1 LGENNLLDTSFEWKK
16 RVLDLGSYE
25 KINFDEA
32 ISLKLNTLV
41 LDEANL
47 NRPLSI
53 SLIIPTKIDIENGE
67 TRRLELKVLGDVLS
81 ECSKLVDLGYLDE
94 IIVID
99 GSRDSKGKPSYKV
112 LEKVVETAYEE
123 LGLFKE
129 QIKLLNAYMSERIKA
144 KKGFFDFVLKVVNQ
158 FDENMGKVLA
168 KYGAFNVAG
177 RFGVPAGKGAGIWL
191 STPISIG
198 DVICFVDSDIKDFK
212 KELVVGLCHPIIY
225 TKTVKDSAI
234 KYVKAYYHRLTIR
247 LSDKNDAI
255 KLGGRVTRLLA
266 KPILKVI
273 AKQFNIFEGI
283 ETFRYPLSGETALS
297 RDVLEMLRIP
307 YHYGIEISTLLQ
319 LFDTIGI
326 IPLAQIDLGIF
337 QHIGQS
343 LTGLWKM
350 SEQIIMTLKD
360 HLHSHDIDLSQE
372 DLHKTLLSEYVITAK
387 EMLEADVSVIE
398 TLQQEFEESTTQKF
412 EFSLEEEIER
422 INKYTEIVRATL
434 TKKWLESEGKMLYLP
449 PWRMIEKETNVY
461 FQIREMLR
469 RRSIQSTWSRIQA
482 VGLI

>member
-1 LGENNLLDTSFEWKK
+1 LGENKLLDTRFEWKK
-16 RVLDLGSYE
+16 RVLDLGHYE
-25 KINFDEA
+25 KISLDEA

-67 TRRLELKVLGDVLS
+67 TRKLELKVLGEVLS

-99 GSRDSKGKPSYKV
+99 GSTDSQGKPSYTV

-177 RFGVPAGKGAGIWL
+177 RFGVPPGKGAGIWL
-191 STPISIG
+191 STPITIG
-198 DVICFVDSDIKDFK
+198 DVICFVDSDIKGFK
-212 KELVVGLCHPIIY
+212 KEFVIGLCHPIIY

-234 KYVKAYYHRLTIR
+234 KYVKAYYHRLTTR
-247 LSDKNDAI
+247 LSDKSDVT

-266 KPILKVI
+266 KPLMKVI
-273 AKQFNIFEGI
+273 ANHFNVFEGI
-283 ETFRYPLSGETALS
+283 ETFRYPLSGEAALS

-319 LFDTIGI
+319 LCETIGI
-326 IPLAQIDLGIF
+326 IPLAQVDLGLF

-360 HLHSHDIDLSQE
+360 HLHSHGIDFSHE
-372 DLHKTLLSEYVITAK
+372 DLLETILSEYEITAK
-387 EMLEADVSVIE
+387 EMLEADASTVE
-398 TLQQEFEESTTQKF
+398 TLQNKFEESIKQKF
-412 EFSLEEEIER
+412 VFSLEEEIER
-422 INKYTEIVRATL
+422 INKNIEIIRAL
-434 TKKWLESEGKMLYLP
+434 LIKPWLESEGKTLYLP
-449 PWRMIEKETNVY
+449 PWRMIEKETDAY

-469 RRSIQSTWSRIQA
+469 RRSIQSTWSRINA

>member
-1 LGENNLLDTSFEWKK
+1 LGEKKLLDTRFEWKK
-16 RVLDLGSYE
+16 RVLDLGHYA
-25 KINFDEA
+25 KISLDEA
-32 ISLKLNTLV
+32 IALKLNTLV

-53 SLIIPTKIDIENGE
+53 SLIIPTKIDIENE
-67 TRRLELKVLGDVLS
+67 EARKFELKVLGEVLS

-94 IIVID
+94 IVVID
-99 GSRDSKGKPSYKV
+99 GSRDTQGRPSYTV
-112 LEKVVETAYEE
+112 LEKVVATAYEE
-123 LGLFKE
+123 LGLFNE
-129 QIKLLNAYMSERIKA
+129 QIKMLNGWKSERIKA

-168 KYGAFNVAG
+168 TYGAFNVAG
-177 RFGVPAGKGAGIWL
+177 RFGVPPGKGAGIWL
-191 STPISIG
+191 STPVTSG
-198 DVICFVDSDIKDFK
+198 DVICFVDSDIKGFK

-234 KYVKAYYHRLTIR
+234 KYVKAYYHRLTTR
-247 LSDKNDAI
+247 LSDKSDVT
-255 KLGGRVTRLLA
+255 KLGGRVTRVLA
-266 KPILKVI
+266 KPLLKVI
-273 AKQFNIFEGI
+273 AKHFNIFEGI
-283 ETFRYPLSGETALS
+283 ETFRYPLSGEAALS

-319 LFDTIGI
+319 LCETIGV
-326 IPLAQIDLGIF
+326 IPLAQIDLGLF

-360 HLHSHDIDLSQE
+360 HLHSHGIDFSQE
-372 DLHKTLLSEYVITAK
+372 DLLETILSEYKITAK
-387 EMLEADVSVIE
+387 EMLEADMNTVE
-398 TLQQEFEESTTQKF
+398 TLQKKFEKSTDQKF
-412 EFSLEEEIER
+412 VFSSEEEMER
-422 INKYTEIVRATL
+422 VNKFTEIIRATL
-434 TKKWLESEGKMLYLP
+434 TKTWLESEGKMLYLP
-449 PWRMIEKETNVY
+449 PWRMVEKETNAY
-461 FQIREMLR
+461 FQIREMLK